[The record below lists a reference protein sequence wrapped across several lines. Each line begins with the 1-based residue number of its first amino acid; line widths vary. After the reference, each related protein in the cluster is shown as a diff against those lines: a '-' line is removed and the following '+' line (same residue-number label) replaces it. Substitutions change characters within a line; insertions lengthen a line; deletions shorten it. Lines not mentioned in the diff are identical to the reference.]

1 MVSESHTHGH
11 RRRLRERFIQSGLD
25 GFSDY
30 EIVELM
36 LTLAIPRSDVKQPA
50 RALVSRFGDLR
61 GILDAKPEEISE
73 IKGIGT
79 VTPIALSIIKQLA
92 TLYLGQKGKDD
103 ASALKPQDIENFWRM
118 EIGSS
123 DIEQFGVTYLDSAIK
138 LLGDHKVHW
147 QGTIDKTAVYPRE
160 IMAEALKRKASA
172 IVLAHNHPNGIMQ
185 PSEEDK
191 VITEQIVLM
200 AESLDISVLDH
211 FIVSAKSA
219 FSFRNN
225 MLL

>member
-11 RRRLRERFIQSGLD
+11 RQRLRERFIQSGLN

-50 RALVSRFGDLR
+50 KQLIQHFGDLR
-61 GILDAKPEEISE
+61 GILDAKPEEISK

-92 TLYLGQKGKDD
+92 TLYLGQKGKDN
-103 ASALKPQDIENFWRM
+103 APALKSQDIENYWRM
-118 EIGSS
+118 EIGNS
-123 DIEQFGVTYLDSAIK
+123 DIEQFGVTYLDSALK
-138 LLGDHKVHW
+138 LLGDHKIHW
-147 QGTIDKTAVYPRE
+147 HGTIDRAAVYPRE

-191 VITEQIVLM
+191 IITEQIVLA
-200 AESLDISVLDH
+200 AETLDIKVFDH
-211 FIVSAKSA
+211 FIVSKKSA
-219 FSFRNN
+219 FSFHNN